1 MLSASSQLTKWA
13 PVIKELDT
21 TGHFEHVKG
30 AVDEDEHS
38 LEMHL
43 PYIRHIFKGYVH
55 SSTDP
60 YLALTTRFRRDDLK
74 LVPLI
79 VGHPSGDASA
89 KIVSALEKYWKDSE
103 TFFIISSDF
112 CHW

>member
-1 MLSASSQLTKWA
+1 MLSASSQLTNWVS
-13 PVIKELDT
+13 VIKELDT

-38 LEMHL
+38 LEMHV
-43 PYIRHIFKGYVH
+43 PYIRHIFKGYVRH
-55 SSTDP
+55 LPDRFSV
-60 YLALTTRFRRDDLK
+60 LTTKIRRDDLK

-79 VGHPSGDASA
+79 VGHPSGSTSG
-89 KIVSALEKYWKDSE
+89 KVVSALEKYWKDSE